1 MPDASSAAR
10 RSGIDTAGAPAAT
23 RATLVLCVVAWAVT
37 LGLGSYLRVNG
48 IAAAIVGD
56 EIAANGPDSAYHAR
70 RMLQTWQHYPH
81 VADFEPLFDWPHGAV
96 APWPPGFDFIV
107 ATLALPARD
116 RGSALVLISLAPA
129 LLGMALVVLAGWVT
143 RRLAPESA
151 WWMPWSA
158 ATLVAI
164 FPQAVSVARFGNP
177 DHHIAEALIMLG
189 LGAWSHSGWQAL
201 AGGALTRTRRI
212 AFELAGAT
220 LVCVAIASFI
230 GTPMYAWIAG
240 ASLAL
245 ANLMWGR
252 GGAVRWALG
261 APALAFGA
269 AGGAVVYRASIAEH
283 GQLFSYVY
291 PSLLQPLLVSAAAL
305 GCAAATLLGWAW
317 TRGPRARAAC
327 LAFVPALIVTALLMP
342 SGRAALGE
350 VLHGLY
356 EWFADSS
363 SPLAALTEN
372 QPLFTAYAPG
382 MPFWSRAHRYYGVF
396 GIGLPVLIGA
406 GLFVHVRRA
415 GLRHAAPFV
424 IWTGCVVVLMLLQ
437 NRFGRVGLV
446 NLAICTAFVFDAAAR
461 ARPWARH
468 LAWAAPLLAFA
479 FDPPFAFYRWPERSD
494 LPLPGIQEASV
505 FLRAHTPPPR
515 AGSRS
520 GVVVRWDAAH
530 FVVRYAERP
539 VTATGFGV
547 YVAPDAIDEVAKIWL
562 DPEPHLLR
570 FAQQRDLGF
579 VALSASDFQSVRLH
593 GQGPMLGAQRW
604 NAEYFQ
610 RVPLAALLLAGSGS
624 ADAGFAHIEHLMPRF
639 ASTMQAAG
647 FPSFL
652 PDSWLY
658 EIVAGAVVRGHSQP
672 NATIRLRTALHV
684 RGQPFVHE
692 AWTRAGSDGAFELR
706 TPLPTS
712 YQGENFDTGPNARL
726 SVGEG
731 APASIEIPEQAVRA
745 GSVLAI
751 AASEA
756 PR

>member
-1 MPDASSAAR
+1 MPDASSAER
-10 RSGIDTAGAPAAT
+10 RASHGATGASASKRVT
-23 RATLVLCVVAWAVT
+23 WLCAVAWALT
-37 LGLGSYLRVNG
+37 LGLGAYLRVNG
-48 IAAAIVGD
+48 VAAAIVGD

-81 VADFEPLFDWPHGAV
+81 VSDFEPLFDWPHGAV

-116 RGSALVLISLAPA
+116 RSGALVMISLAPV
-129 LLGMALVVLAGWVT
+129 LLGMALVVLAGWAA
-143 RRLAPESA
+143 RRLAPASP
-151 WWMPWSA
+151 WWVGWLA

-189 LGAWSHSGWQAL
+189 LGLWSHAGWQAL
-201 AGGALTRTRRI
+201 ASGAPSRARRI
-212 AFELAGAT
+212 GFELAGAA
-220 LVCVAIASFI
+220 LVTIAIASFI
-230 GTPMYAWIAG
+230 GTPMYAWIAA

-245 ANLMWGR
+245 ANLLWGR
-252 GGAVRWALG
+252 GARLCWAAG
-261 APALAFGA
+261 APALALGA
-269 AGGAVVYRASIAEH
+269 AGGALVYRGSIAEH

-305 GCAAATLLGWAW
+305 GCAVASLLGWAW
-317 TRGPRARAAC
+317 SRGPRARGAC
-327 LAFVPALIVTALLMP
+327 LAFVPALIAVALLVP
-342 SGRAALGE
+342 SGRAALAE

-382 MPFWSRAHRYYGVF
+382 LPFWSRAHRYYGVF
-396 GIGLPVLIGA
+396 GIALPLLIGA
-406 GLFVHVRRA
+406 GLLLHVRRD
-415 GLRHAAPFV
+415 GLRRTTPFV

-446 NLAICTAFVFDAAAR
+446 NLAICTAFVFDAAVR
-461 ARPWARH
+461 ARRWARH
-468 LAWAAPLLAFA
+468 LVWAAPLLAFA
-479 FDPPFAFYRWPERSD
+479 FDPAFAFYRWPERGD
-494 LPLPGIQEASV
+494 MPLPGIQEASV

-520 GVVVRWDAAH
+520 GVLVRWDAAH
-530 FVVRYAERP
+530 FIVRYAERP
-539 VTATGFGV
+539 VTATGYGV
-547 YVAPDAIDEVAKIWL
+547 YVAPDAIDEVARIWL
-562 DPEPHLLR
+562 DAEPHLMR

-647 FPSFL
+647 FPAFL
-652 PDSWLY
+652 PDAWLY
-658 EIVAGAVVRGHSQP
+658 EIVAGAVVRGHAQP
-672 NATIRLRTALHV
+672 NATVRLRTALRV
-684 RGQPFVHE
+684 RDQPFVHE

-706 TPLPTS
+706 TPLPTG
-712 YQGENFDTGPNARL
+712 YRGEHFETGAQARL
-726 SVGEG
+726 SIGDG
-731 APASIEIPEQAVRA
+731 ARRSVAVPESAVRA
-745 GSVLAI
+745 GAVVSVSAD
-751 AASEA
+751 
-756 PR
+756 